1 MDQDDKVIEAVA
13 SDAIDNEVGDATSES
28 NSAASNVAVNGSDE
42 AAVVISLDELIQN
55 HIESIAKLREELK
68 AQREMYEDSF
78 ENDPIY
84 RENSEKAK
92 EAVKAKLS
100 VKKQI
105 GSQPSVALLAQKV
118 KDLRIDI
125 SEKNKTLSD
134 LVADYKEKTGA
145 TQIETRDGKIM
156 EIVSTVKLVKKNSKF
171 NP

>member
-1 MDQDDKVIEAVA
+1 MDDNDQVIEGEITDVSATDNA
-13 SDAIDNEVGDATSES
+13 SA
-28 NSAASNVAVNGSDE
+28 GSDE
-42 AAVVISLDELIQN
+42 AAIVISLDELIQN
-55 HIESIAKLREELK
+55 HIESIAKLRTELK
-68 AQREMYEDSF
+68 DHREMYEDSF
-78 ENDPIY
+78 ENDPVY
-84 RENSEKAK
+84 RENSEKVK
-92 EAVKAKLS
+92 EVTKAKLS

-118 KDLRIDI
+118 KDLRIDL

-156 EIVSTVKLVKKNSKF
+156 EIVSSVKLVKKNSKF

>member
-1 MDQDDKVIEAVA
+1 MDSDDIASNAINNKV
-13 SDAIDNEVGDATSES
+13 DDAT
-28 NSAASNVAVNGSDE
+28 SNVAVDNSDE
-42 AAVVISLDELIQN
+42 AAVVISLDELIKN
-55 HIESIAKLREELK
+55 HIDSIAKLREELK

-78 ENDPIY
+78 ENDPVY
-84 RENSEKAK
+84 RENAEKAK
-92 EAVKAKLS
+92 EAVKAKLA

-105 GSQPSVALLAQKV
+105 GMQPSVAILAQKV
-118 KDLRIDI
+118 KDLRVDI

-156 EIVSTVKLVKKNSKF
+156 EIVSTVKLVKKGGKF